1 MLLLVEVVVDQA
13 VVDEVDEEGNE
24 VDDEVDEEAIKAY
37 ILKASLMTP
46 AIPQKELNFP

>member
-46 AIPQKELNFP
+46 MQRSRKKN